1 MAVTVTFQLPD
12 DVASQLATEGRDL
25 SRAAFEAFAVEEY
38 RAERLSHGEFGLL
51 LRLSRW
57 EVDALLKAHQVWL
70 EYTVEDFRREG
81 EATRS
86 IRDLSR

>member
-12 DVASQLATEGRDL
+12 DVASQLSLEGRDL

-38 RAERLSHGEFGLL
+38 RAERLSHAELGQL

-57 EVDALLKAHQVWL
+57 EVGALLKTHQVWL
-70 EYTVEDFRREG
+70 EYTLEDFRREG
-81 EATRS
+81 KATRS
-86 IRDLSR
+86 IPEPSR